1 MPGAGIE
8 GHSGTLALHYSN
20 SANRRF
26 AALFLNDACRI
37 HKSTP
42 HETLLEQIIGQI
54 IIWALPVLVAVV
66 FHEVAHGW
74 VAYRLGDPTAKQL
87 GRLTLNPFAH
97 VDFFGTILVPLMLII
112 ANSPFVFGYAK
123 PVPINY
129 YNLRNPK
136 RDMIWVA
143 AAGPV
148 TNLLLAAVC
157 TGVWR
162 LVAPMTGTHGVPFSL
177 SNLVD
182 FFAPVV
188 LMAQSGI
195 LINVTLAVFNML
207 PLPPLDGGRV
217 LVGLLPQPLSLK
229 VARIEP
235 FGFVILIV
243 LLMTRTLDHILD
255 PMTEFLLKFYLGIL

>member
-1 MPGAGIE
+1 
-8 GHSGTLALHYSN
+8 
-20 SANRRF
+20 
-26 AALFLNDACRI
+26 
-37 HKSTP
+37 
-42 HETLLEQIIGQI
+42 LEQIIGQI

-74 VAYRLGDPTAKQL
+74 VAYRLGDPTAAQL

-97 VDFFGTILVPLMLII
+97 VDLFGTVLVPLMLII
-112 ANSPFVFGYAK
+112 AHSPFIFGYAK
-123 PVPINY
+123 PVPVNY
-129 YNLRNPK
+129 HNLRNPK

-148 TNLLLAAVC
+148 TNLLLAGVC
-157 TGVWR
+157 TAIWR
-162 LVAPMTGTHGVPFSL
+162 FLAPMTGTQGAPFPAAGV
-177 SNLVD
+177 VD

-217 LVGLLPQPLSLK
+217 LVGLLPMPLASI
-229 VARIEP
+229 VSRIEP
-235 FGFVILIV
+235 FGFIILIV
-243 LLMTRTLDHILD
+243 LLMTRTLDLIIA
-255 PMTEFLLKFYLGIL
+255 PPTEFLLKLYLGVF

>member
-1 MPGAGIE
+1 MSITPTFQYCIIP
-8 GHSGTLALHYSN
+8 SWIRPCLLAIL
-20 SANRRF
+20 AVFIRE
-26 AALFLNDACRI
+26 LCR
-37 HKSTP
+37 
-42 HETLLEQIIGQI
+42 ETVLEQIVGQI

-74 VAYRLGDPTAKQL
+74 VAYRLGDPTAARL

-97 VDFFGTILVPLMLII
+97 VDLFGTILVPLMLII

-123 PVPINY
+123 PVPVNFD
-129 YNLRNPK
+129 NLRHPK

-143 AAGPV
+143 AAGPA
-148 TNLLLAAVC
+148 TNLVLAAVC
-157 TGVWR
+157 TAAWR
-162 LVAPMTGTHGVPFSL
+162 LLAPMTGAHGAPISA
-177 SNLVD
+177 SGLVD

-217 LVGLLPQPLSLK
+217 LVGLLPHSLSLQI
-229 VARIEP
+229 ARIEP
-235 FGFVILIV
+235 FGFLILIV
-243 LLMTRTLDHILD
+243 LLMTRTLDRIID
-255 PMTEFLLKFYLGIL
+255 PPTEFLLKLYLGVF